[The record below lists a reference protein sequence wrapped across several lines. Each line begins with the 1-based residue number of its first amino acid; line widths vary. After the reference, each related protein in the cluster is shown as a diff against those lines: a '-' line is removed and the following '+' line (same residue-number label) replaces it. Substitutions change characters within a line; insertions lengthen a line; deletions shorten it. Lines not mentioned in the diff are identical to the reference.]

1 MGGPAVSSKKRLFIT
16 LCGIGLIFILLIG
29 RLFWIQIIQGEELSQ
44 MALDQQ
50 TQDTSL
56 SAARGSITDSNGVV
70 LAQSGT
76 AYKVLINPYRLNQE
90 SNKDNL
96 LRVVTELSSI
106 LGMEQDYVM
115 AQTQKQNSSGVYYK
129 EVVLKRQVEREVVDD
144 IVSRKLGSGVYTAID
159 SKRYYPEGSLFSQ
172 LLGFT
177 TVDGVGQ
184 AGLEQKFEKYLAGEN
199 GRMITETDRAGHA
212 IAYGSQEIL
221 DPVDGCDIIL
231 TTDSVVQSFL
241 EKALKEAL
249 EVNKAES
256 AQGIIMNCNTGE
268 IVAMSTQPDYNP
280 NDPPRSDVALLN
292 SLSRNRIVADAYEPG
307 STFKIVTLS
316 AAIDSGAVTEESA
329 FECGGSYT
337 LANGERIKCWK
348 SGGHGHQD
356 LAKAVQNSCNPA
368 FMRMALSMGNS
379 TFYDYIY
386 AFGFGSS
393 TGSGLNGETA
403 GIVTHE
409 KYVNDNT
416 LARIGFGQSI
426 AVTPIQLCAAV
437 SAAVNGGELMQPY
450 AVDSIVSQEGRV
462 LQKNEPTVVR
472 RVISETTSERVR
484 TILESVVSEGS
495 GKNAAIPGYRV
506 GGKTGTAQ
514 KYENGQ
520 IADGKLIASFIGFA
534 PADDPE
540 YVCLIL
546 VDEPKVGTIFGSTV
560 AAPFVKQ
567 VMEETLR
574 HYGYLPTE
582 NSSTVSVPDVAGLTI
597 EEAKAVLKDAGL
609 SAEYQ
614 DDPTLMVT
622 AQVPAANEQ
631 VQKSTDV
638 LLYTEATNIE
648 TAETSQELV
657 TVPDVV
663 GKTRLAANDA
673 LAGKGLTIRIEP
685 EDQTGTAIRQV
696 PAAGEEVPVGTEVL
710 VEFSHIELLTDP
722 ED

>member
-1 MGGPAVSSKKRLFIT
+1 MGGPAVSGKKRLFIT

-29 RLFWIQIIQGEELSQ
+29 RLFWIQIIQGDELSQ
-44 MALDQQ
+44 KALDQQ

-56 SAARGSITDSNGVV
+56 SATRGSITDSNGVV

-76 AYKVLINPYRLNQE
+76 AYKVLINPYKLNLD

-96 LRVVTELSSI
+96 LRVVTELASI
-106 LGMEQDYVM
+106 LDMDQEYVM
-115 AQTQKQNSSGVYYK
+115 TQTQKQNSSGVYYK
-129 EVVLKRQVEREVVDD
+129 EVVLKRQVEREVVDE
-144 IVSRKLGSGVYTAID
+144 ITSRKLGSGVYTAID

-184 AGLEQKFEKYLAGEN
+184 AGLEQKFEKYLAGED

-221 DPVDGCDIIL
+221 EPVDGCDIIL

-249 EVNKAES
+249 EVNNAES

-268 IVAMSTQPDYNP
+268 IIALSVQPDYDP
-280 NDPPRSDVALLN
+280 NDPPRSDVAQLN
-292 SLSRNRIVADAYEPG
+292 ALSRNRIVADAYEPG
-307 STFKIVTLS
+307 STFKVITLA
-316 AAIDSGAVTEESA
+316 AAIDSGTVTEETT
-329 FECGGSYT
+329 FDCGGSYT
-337 LANGERIKCWK
+337 LANGEKIKCWK
-348 SGGHGHQD
+348 HGGHGQQN
-356 LAKAVQNSCNPA
+356 LSKAAQNSCNPA
-368 FMRMALSMGNS
+368 FMRMALSMGKS

-393 TGSGLNGETA
+393 TGSGLNGEA
-403 GIVTHE
+403 SGIVTHE
-409 KYVNDNT
+409 KYINDNT

-426 AVTPIQLCAAV
+426 AVTPIQLCTAV

-450 AVDSIVSQEGRV
+450 IVDSIVSQDGRV
-462 LQKNEPTVVR
+462 IQKNEPTVVR
-472 RVISETTSERVR
+472 RVISENSSQRVR
-484 TILESVVSEGS
+484 AILESVVSEGS
-495 GKNAAIPGYRV
+495 GKNASIPGYRV

-514 KYENGQ
+514 KYEDGQ
-520 IADGKLIASFIGFA
+520 IADGKLIASFVGFA

-546 VDEPKVGTIFGSTV
+546 VDEPKVGTVFGSTV

-582 NSSTVSVPDVAGLTI
+582 NAETVIVPDVTGLTI
-597 EEAKAVLKDAGL
+597 EEAKAELKKIGL

-614 DDPTLMVT
+614 DDAALMVT

-631 VQKSTDV
+631 VQKNTDV
-638 LLYTEATNIE
+638 LLYTEATTVDITE
-648 TAETSQELV
+648 TTQELV

-663 GKTRLAANDA
+663 GKSRLAANDA
-673 LAGKGLTIRIEP
+673 LANKGLTIRIEP

-696 PAAGEEVPVGTEVL
+696 PAAGEQVPAGTEVL
-710 VEFSHIELLTDP
+710 VEFSKVEIIN
-722 ED
+722 